1 MSTTSESIEKPIRE
15 FIARNLLFSGGSF
28 PYSDDASLLE
38 EGIIDSL
45 GIMELVEFA
54 QKTFEVAISQQ
65 EVIPENF
72 DSVSKLATF
81 VRGKL
86 LARTPAAPR

>member
-1 MSTTSESIEKPIRE
+1 MSTTSESIEKAIRD
-15 FIARNLLFSGGSF
+15 FIARNLLFSGEGF

-65 EVIPENF
+65 EVIPEHF
-72 DSVSKLATF
+72 DSVSKLAAF
-81 VRGKL
+81 VRGKSQ
-86 LARTPAAPR
+86 ARTPAAPR

>member
-1 MSTTSESIEKPIRE
+1 MSTTIDSVEKPIRE
-15 FIARNLLFSGGSF
+15 FIARNLLFSGEGF

-65 EVIPENF
+65 EVIPQHF
-72 DSVSKLATF
+72 DSVSKLAAF

-86 LARTPAAPR
+86 QARTPAGQR

>member
-1 MSTTSESIEKPIRE
+1 MSIASEPIEQQIRV
-15 FIARNLLFSGGSF
+15 FIAHNVLFSGEDF

-38 EGIIDSL
+38 EGVVDSL

-54 QKTFEVAISQQ
+54 QQTFHVAIGPH

-72 DSVSKLATF
+72 DSVNKLAAF
-81 VRGKL
+81 IRGKL
-86 LARTPAAPR
+86 ESR